1 MCCENEE
8 KRPQGG
14 PVCRENRTWPTYAT
28 MRGMPWAPWDTG
40 LFVHDGPVRTLI
52 ASGGWLAFAVY
63 FYLCQRIGRENGY
76 YLPFAGARDCAH
88 TASDMGGVTA
98 AEVWRSLT
106 ACFAAD
112 LFSGAVFR
120 THGVLTG
127 AEVQRRYA
135 RYLSHCRAPAVRRD
149 IWLLDAKESRRLCP
163 DLAWTEDAPSFSAP
177 GKGEG
182 GGVREGEREKEG
194 DKDNTHT
201 EGRAGAR
208 GPAGKNTAGE
218 TAGGAAPDMEALL
231 ASAETAAVPDTVL
244 LREEAAAFLRFNA
257 ERSWDCLPDWED
269 KWRLWLKRAP
279 YLRYGRGAADAGSPP
294 GAGSR
299 KCKTAPPSA
308 PSYDFDDFVQA
319 ALLRTYGDDL
329 PGVTCPLPDRE
340 TDRPGGAGERNGAE

>member
-1 MCCENEE
+1 MCCEHEE

-163 DLAWTEDAPSFSAP
+163 DLTFTEDAPSFSAP
-177 GKGEG
+177 GKGER
-182 GGVREGEREKEG
+182 GGVREGEKEEEGEEERKRKEKEKRKRPCFAGRTHTARRRVWPPQGGKRENGKTGRSPAAHNSTKARMLIKPRGGPAVHKSTKVRPALRKDQREKQKSG
-194 DKDNTHT
+194 QKRQTKKT
-201 EGRAGAR
+201 GRS
-208 GPAGKNTAGE
+208 P
-218 TAGGAAPDMEALL
+218 P
-231 ASAETAAVPDTVL
+231 
-244 LREEAAAFLRFNA
+244 F
-257 ERSWDCLPDWED
+257 CLPSVTVRPRGRCADYSSA
-269 KWRLWLKRAP
+269 KYLMVLTIWL
-279 YLRYGRGAADAGSPP
+279 
-294 GAGSR
+294 
-299 KCKTAPPSA
+299 
-308 PSYDFDDFVQA
+308 V
-319 ALLRTYGDDL
+319 
-329 PGVTCPLPDRE
+329 
-340 TDRPGGAGERNGAE
+340 

>member
-135 RYLSHCRAPAVRRD
+135 RYLSHCKAPAVRRD

-194 DKDNTHT
+194 EEEIEKERDKEKESPASGGT
-201 EGRAGAR
+201 RAAAR
-208 GPAGKNTAGE
+208 GPSGHSKGERRYRTTARR
-218 TAGGAAPDMEALL
+218 PY
-231 ASAETAAVPDTVL
+231 
-244 LREEAAAFLRFNA
+244 
-257 ERSWDCLPDWED
+257 
-269 KWRLWLKRAP
+269 RA
-279 YLRYGRGAADAGSPP
+279 
-294 GAGSR
+294 
-299 KCKTAPPSA
+299 TSA